1 MVGGGAAE
9 DGAAV
14 AGGEEAGGE
23 EAGGEEAEA
32 VAKVGE
38 EVRAGVA
45 RLVLAGAVVDAV
57 VDAGGGAAGGP
68 CQTGPTKKDEK
79 GG

>member
-1 MVGGGAAE
+1 M
-9 DGAAV
+9 
-14 AGGEEAGGE
+14 
-23 EAGGEEAEA
+23 
-32 VAKVGE
+32 AKVGE